1 MEHEEEE
8 EDVDEGE
15 RDGVERGQEEDETIY
30 PKSQQTKYERDD
42 KLRESLYE
50 LRQMNQVFDGFLTS
64 LEAARDHNE
73 VSIEFQKLFIT

>member
-1 MEHEEEE
+1 VEHEEEE

-15 RDGVERGQEEDETIY
+15 EDAGGRGQEEDETIH

-73 VSIEFQKLFIT
+73 VSIKFQKLFIT

>member
-1 MEHEEEE
+1 M
-8 EDVDEGE
+8 DEGE
-15 RDGVERGQEEDETIY
+15 EDAGGRGQEEDETIH

-73 VSIEFQKLFIT
+73 VSIKFQKLFIT